1 MAEKAGISVFVCYT
15 LRKPYC
21 EMKQYLFAD
30 GVENVSLAGGMV
42 RLDLFHYAGRPAE
55 GQREL
60 PREVTQQLVLP
71 PAAFMRAF
79 ESMER
84 FVAELEKS
92 GLVQRGAA
100 PKTAPQKPSPN
111 FE

>member
-1 MAEKAGISVFVCYT
+1 
-15 LRKPYC
+15 
-21 EMKQYLFAD
+21 MKQYIYAD

-55 GQREL
+55 GEREL
-60 PREVTQQLVLP
+60 LREVDQQLVLP
-71 PAAFMRAF
+71 PAAFMRAY
-79 ESMER
+79 ESMQR

-92 GLVQRGAA
+92 GLVKRSTSPSAETSQHASA
-100 PKTAPQKPSPN
+100 SPN